1 MSYKLVIKKSAAK
14 ALEALPNKFVKPITG
29 AILDLANTP
38 RPIGCKK
45 LKGKQT
51 DIWRIR
57 VGNYRVLY
65 EIDDEVRIIDIL
77 DVGHRKDI
85 YE

>member
-14 ALEALPNKFVKPITG
+14 ALEALPNKFVKPITS

-45 LKGKQT
+45 LKGK
-51 DIWRIR
+51 
-57 VGNYRVLY
+57 
-65 EIDDEVRIIDIL
+65 
-77 DVGHRKDI
+77 
-85 YE
+85 

>member
-14 ALEALPNKFVKPITG
+14 ALEALPNKFVKPITS

-38 RPIGCKK
+38 RPTGCKK